1 MEPRV
6 TAERRRRGRAPPQPL
21 SVPGPIYAAVL
32 AFVQAIRS
40 LPALEAVILFGSAA
54 TGEVHKKS
62 DIDLLLLFNA
72 DHNPELGDEAKQVHA
87 RAGEIERAYELE
99 NPFSF
104 VFANRGEDVDTD
116 FLWEVARDGLLLY
129 GKPERL
135 LSRDEHL
142 TPMLII
148 SYDLRE
154 LPRKDRV
161 YVERKLYGYHAR
173 PIYKEKEYAIEREG
187 LVTRYGRRLGRG
199 AFMIDARNSERA
211 LRLLDERRVKHT
223 AIKAWI

>member
-1 MEPRV
+1 M
-6 TAERRRRGRAPPQPL
+6 
-21 SVPGPIYAAVL
+21 L
-32 AFVQAIRS
+32 AFVQAIRA
-40 LPALEAVILFGSAA
+40 LPALEGVILFGSAA

-62 DIDLLLLFNA
+62 DIDLLLLFTA
-72 DHNPELGDEAKQVHA
+72 DHNPELGDEAKLVHA

-135 LSRDEHL
+135 LSTSSDEHL
-142 TPMLII
+142 TPMLVI
-148 SYDLRE
+148 SYDLSG

-161 YVERKLYGYHAR
+161 FVERKLYGYRAR
-173 PIYKEKEYAIEREG
+173 PIYKEKEYAIERKG
-187 LVTRYGRRLGRG
+187 LVTQYGRRLGRG

>member
-1 MEPRV
+1 M
-6 TAERRRRGRAPPQPL
+6 TAEKRKEGLPQPL
-21 SVPGPIYAAVL
+21 SVPGPIYAGVL
-32 AFVQAIRS
+32 AFVQAVRS
-40 LPALEAVILFGSAA
+40 LPTLEAVILFGSAA

-72 DHNPELGDEAKQVHA
+72 DHNPELGDEAKLVHA
-87 RAGEIERAYELE
+87 RAGEIERAYKLE

-116 FLWEVARDGLLLY
+116 FLWQVARDGLLLY
-129 GKPERL
+129 GKPERFL
-135 LSRDEHL
+135 GSDVHL
-142 TPMLII
+142 TPMLVV
-148 SYDLRE
+148 SYDLSD

-161 YVERKLYGYHAR
+161 YVERKLYGYRAR

-187 LVTRYGRRLGRG
+187 LVTQYGRRLGRG
-199 AFMIDARNSERA
+199 AFMIDARNAEMV
-211 LRLLDERRVKHT
+211 LRLLDERMVKHT

>member
-1 MEPRV
+1 MEPELTTEKRKGGQP
-6 TAERRRRGRAPPQPL
+6 RPL
-21 SVPGPIYAAVL
+21 SVPGPIYAGVL

-40 LPALEAVILFGSAA
+40 IPTLEAVILFGSAA

-72 DHNPELGDEAKQVHA
+72 DHNPELGDEAKLVHT
-87 RAGEIERAYELE
+87 RAGEVERAYELV

-104 VFANRGEDVDTD
+104 VFANRGEDLDTD
-116 FLWEVARDGLLLY
+116 FLWQVARDGLLLY

-135 LSRDEHL
+135 LGSDEYF
-142 TPMLII
+142 TPMLVV
-148 SYDLRE
+148 SYDLSD

-161 YVERKLYGYHAR
+161 YVERKLYGYRAR
-173 PIYKEKEYAIEREG
+173 PTYKEKEYAIEREG
-187 LVTRYGRRLGRG
+187 LVTQYGRRLGRG
-199 AFMIDARNSERA
+199 AFMIDARSSEMA
-211 LRLLDERRVKHT
+211 LHLLDERKVKHT

>member
-6 TAERRRRGRAPPQPL
+6 TAEKRKRGPPQPL

-32 AFVQAIRS
+32 AFVQAVRS
-40 LPALEAVILFGSAA
+40 LPTLEAVILFGSAA

-72 DHNPELGDEAKQVHA
+72 DHNPELGDEAKLVHA
-87 RAGEIERAYELE
+87 SAGEIERAYELE

-135 LSRDEHL
+135 LGSDEHL
-142 TPMLII
+142 TPMLVI
-148 SYDLRE
+148 SYDLSD

-161 YVERKLYGYHAR
+161 YVERKLYGYRAR
-173 PIYKEKEYAIEREG
+173 PTYKEKEYAIEREG
-187 LVTRYGRRLGRG
+187 LVTQYGRRLGRG